1 MENGFGLNTN
11 IFETNLLNLT
21 VVVGIVV
28 TFVGDAFRRILD
40 RRRRTILSALQDAE
54 KTAAETQIRLD
65 DAKKSVDRARVRA
78 QEIRIQAL
86 RTIERENIVRQQQLE
101 KDLQRLQ
108 EAGRQAIQLEYQR
121 TVRSITQ
128 KVAKMVLAAAERTLR
143 DIVGSTD
150 QNYTKQTELNEVYV
164 RYTLRQLREKLLS
177 LPLFTEFTDYII
189 CCFVIFSDIPSSYFV
204 N

>member
-108 EAGRQAIQLEYQR
+108 EAGREAIQLEYQR

-164 RYTLRQLREKLLS
+164 RYTLRQLREKLL
-177 LPLFTEFTDYII
+177 
-189 CCFVIFSDIPSSYFV
+189 
-204 N
+204 